1 MNGRRPPAAG
11 EQTTVEPDWD
21 TLIRGATVFDGTGAR
36 PAVEDVAIAGGRI
49 AARGRG
55 LDPARA
61 REVEDANGRWLM
73 PGLLDIHTHMDL
85 EVELDTS
92 LPEVVR
98 HGTTTVVV
106 GNCSI
111 GTAFGSQRKHGE
123 DPILDCFARVEN
135 IPKTVLGKTVEAMDW
150 DDPAGY
156 LEHLRQLPL
165 GPNIAPLLP
174 HSMLRI
180 EVMGTQ
186 AAIEREPSAEE
197 LERMARILDEAMEL
211 GYIGFSTDNIPFH
224 YLANEPNTH
233 ARIPS
238 PYASKAEQ
246 RRLLDIVR
254 EHERVWQVTPD
265 AISRFGTLKRFL
277 YTSGRLYGKPLRTSA
292 LTAIDLAHDRS
303 VWKVFLSLAK
313 FLNSRVMKGHF
324 HFQVL
329 STPFLLW
336 SEGAI
341 SPIFEEFETTR
352 PLLAV
357 DVDDREARR
366 RILSNESYVKK
377 FERDWYDKRIVS
389 TFQRDLNVMNI
400 DSAPVPEWC
409 GDTGGAVYRRLC
421 DWHAG
426 NADAAR
432 SDAEREAFEAAPK
445 PVSEPGF
452 FLHLLRHYDRD
463 IRWHIVVGND
473 RPEVLERLLFDDNTL
488 PGFNDSGAHLINLAF
503 FDGNLL
509 TLQIAQRTSLEKVAL
524 AVRRLTRDPAE
535 FFGLDVGSLDVGA
548 QADVTLVD
556 PDALARYDT
565 DANRQMVYRELFDA
579 EQLVNRSDGVV
590 AGVWIAGTRVWESD
604 RATEALG
611 REKLGRALTY
621 AGRTGARSGA
631 V

>member
-1 MNGRRPPAAG
+1 M
-11 EQTTVEPDWD
+11 ETTWD
-21 TLIRGATVFDGTGAR
+21 TLIRGATVFDGTGAK
-36 PAVEDVAIAGGRI
+36 PAIEDVAIAAGRI
-49 AARGRG
+49 AARGRD
-55 LDPARA
+55 LDSALARH
-61 REVEDANGRWLM
+61 VEDASGRWLM

-111 GTAFGSQRKHGE
+111 GTAFGSQRRNGE

-135 IPKTVLGKTVEAMDW
+135 IPKDVLEQCVASMDW
-150 DDPAGY
+150 HDPGGY
-156 LEHLRQLPL
+156 LDHLRALPL

-180 EVMGTQ
+180 EVMGTE
-186 AAIEREPSAEE
+186 AAITREPDADE
-197 LERMARILDEAMEL
+197 LERMARILDEAMEQ

-238 PYASKAEQ
+238 PYASKREQ

-254 EHERVWQVTPD
+254 EHDRVWQVTPD
-265 AISRFGTLKRFL
+265 AINRFGTLKRFL

-292 LTAIDLAHDRS
+292 LTAIDLVHDRT
-303 VWKVFLSLAK
+303 VWKSFLGLAK
-313 FLNSRVMKGHF
+313 FLNSWLMQGKF

-341 SPIFEEFETTR
+341 SPIFEEFESTR

-357 DVDDREARR
+357 DVGDREARR
-366 RILSNESYVKK
+366 RILSNEAYVQK
-377 FERDWYDKRIVS
+377 FERDWGDKRIVS
-389 TFQRDLNVMNI
+389 TFQRNLDVMNI
-400 DSAPVPEWC
+400 DEAPVPEWC
-409 GDTGGAVYRRLC
+409 GDSGGAVFRRLL
-421 DWHAG
+421 DYQAG
-426 NADAAR
+426 DAGAAR
-432 SDAEREAFEAAPK
+432 GDAEREAFDAAPK

-473 RPEVLERLLFDDNTL
+473 RPDVLEKLLFHEHTL

-509 TLQIAQRTSLEKVAL
+509 TLQIAQRRSLEKVAV
-524 AVRRLTRDPAE
+524 AVRKLTRDPAE
-535 FFGLDVGSLDVGA
+535 FFGLDVGSLEIGA
-548 QADVTLVD
+548 QADVTVIN
-556 PDALARYDT
+556 PEALAAYDT
-565 DANRQMVYRELFDA
+565 NANRRMVHRDLFDEA
-579 EQLVNRSDGVV
+579 QLVNRSDGVV
-590 AGVWIAGTRVWESD
+590 DGVWIAGTRVWESN

-621 AGRTGARSGA
+621 AGRD
-631 V
+631 